1 MERGKMGDR
10 EKGIVEGRE
19 RREVGDG
26 KEVFLKGS
34 F

>member
-1 MERGKMGDR
+1 MGDR
-10 EKGIVEGRE
+10 EKEIIERREGERE